1 VNEDMTIDCSC
12 GLVLFP
18 TSLTAGDV
26 LYECANHHSAVVPLP
41 KEERGRRLVR
51 NWIDKR
57 SAQID
62 TQHRR
67 WDP

>member
-1 VNEDMTIDCSC
+1 MNKDMTVDCPC
-12 GLVLFP
+12 GFLLFP
-18 TSLTAGDV
+18 TSLVEKGV
-26 LYECANHHSAVVPLP
+26 LYECANGDTLVMPLP
-41 KEERGRRLVR
+41 DDEPGRRLVR

-67 WDP
+67 REP